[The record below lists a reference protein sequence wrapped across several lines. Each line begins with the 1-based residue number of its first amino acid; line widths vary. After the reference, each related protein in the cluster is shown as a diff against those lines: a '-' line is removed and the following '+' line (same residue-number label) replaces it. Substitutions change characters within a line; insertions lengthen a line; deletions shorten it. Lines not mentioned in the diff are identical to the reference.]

1 MPLRPDIARFWPA
14 LAASLLLSACTLF
27 NPAPPPAPAPAPPPA
42 PAPVPPPPP
51 PPPPPQVDPADQAA
65 RRLLAYHEQLRQWSP
80 AELGQEITRLN
91 AFVAAN
97 ASSASPQMV
106 LELSLALSQTR
117 SNGDLAR
124 AVVLLDPLVK
134 ATAPELQP
142 WQPLARLLQARF
154 AEQRRVEEQ
163 LDRQGAQLR
172 DAQRNL
178 QQTND
183 KLEALKAIERSL
195 TARPAIVP
203 APVPKATPA
212 PGAPKAP

>member
-1 MPLRPDIARFWPA
+1 
-14 LAASLLLSACTLF
+14 
-27 NPAPPPAPAPAPPPA
+27 
-42 PAPVPPPPP
+42 
-51 PPPPPQVDPADQAA
+51 
-65 RRLLAYHEQLRQWSP
+65 
-80 AELGQEITRLN
+80 
-91 AFVAAN
+91 
-97 ASSASPQMV
+97 MV